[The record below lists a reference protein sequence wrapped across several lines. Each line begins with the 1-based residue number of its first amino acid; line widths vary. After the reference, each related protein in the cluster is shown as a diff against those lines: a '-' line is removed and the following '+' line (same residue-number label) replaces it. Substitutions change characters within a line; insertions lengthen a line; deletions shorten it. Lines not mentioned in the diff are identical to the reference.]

1 MTLTHEALH
10 CVSVGFVRNDY
21 EQAPGWEEGVVEQM
35 QRLLRPQVLAWLSA
49 SVPLWVIAVADASHS
64 FNPYIAALENI
75 REVPQAENLPFYLRL
90 LRTPIRDRIG
100 VVRVFAKSN
109 ATLKEN
115 LQ

>member
-10 CVSVGFVRNDY
+10 CV
-21 EQAPGWEEGVVEQM
+21 M

-49 SVPLWVIAVADASHS
+49 SVPLWVIAVADVSHS